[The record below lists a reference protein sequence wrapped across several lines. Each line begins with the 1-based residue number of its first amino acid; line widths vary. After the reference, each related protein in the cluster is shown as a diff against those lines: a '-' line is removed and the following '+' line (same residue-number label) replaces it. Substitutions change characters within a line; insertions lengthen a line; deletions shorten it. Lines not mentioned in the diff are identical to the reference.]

1 MKIIRRHRLH
11 RLSATTIQ
19 CSIRCMFARVRTN
32 AIRDKNAH
40 LRHNAMVIQCSFRQH
55 LARRRRA
62 LFAKLAIVRAIMAG
76 WEEDKE
82 RQREAHRVDGAAN
95 TIARYWR
102 GSKIRENLKK
112 IIFWNRY
119 DKAIVLQKYTRGYF
133 GRKVAN
139 ELLRIKRKKEK
150 RVFDAAQLMQ
160 KYIRGINARKVYA
173 GLVHAKKLE
182 RAKKRA
188 LKKKYLENAAM
199 NNVKG
204 GIIGAL
210 RKMIPFRYVLGEIYY
225 SA

>member
-1 MKIIRRHRLH
+1 
-11 RLSATTIQ
+11 
-19 CSIRCMFARVRTN
+19 
-32 AIRDKNAH
+32 
-40 LRHNAMVIQCSFRQH
+40 
-55 LARRRRA
+55 
-62 LFAKLAIVRAIMAG
+62 MAG

-210 RKMIPFRYVLGEIYY
+210 RKMIPFRYVLGETCY
-225 SA
+225 SVWK